1 MKKSFILSVATLS
14 LVASCSVGGSGS
26 NVAIKTQA
34 DSLSN
39 AIGTIMG
46 SQLKSTITDVE
57 LNADIIANAM
67 NKVINTKDMKSMEA
81 ELASSDAFFRNYMTV
96 ILPSKKIAKGET
108 FLKEIATK
116 SNVQK
121 TDSGLLYEI
130 VEAGDMTNTPTAED
144 TVLADY
150 VGTLVDGTEFDSSI
164 KRGEPAEFPLNRVI
178 KGWTEGLQLIGK
190 GGKIKLYIPANLAYG
205 TEGQLGNEVLIF
217 DITLIDVTKA
227 APTK

>member
-1 MKKSFILSVATLS
+1 MKKLFILSVATVS
-14 LVASCSVGGSGS
+14 LVASCSVGGGS
-26 NVAIKTQA
+26 NVVIKTQA

-39 AIGTIMG
+39 AIGIIMG
-46 SQLKSTITDVE
+46 GQLKSTITNVE

-67 NKVINTKDMKSMEA
+67 NKVITVKDMKSIEA
-81 ELASSDAFFRNYMTV
+81 ELTSADAFFRNYMTV
-96 ILPSKKIAKGET
+96 ILPAEKAVKGEA
-108 FLKEIATK
+108 FLKDIEKK
-116 SNVQK
+116 SNIQK

-130 VEAGDMTNTPTAED
+130 VETGDMTNKPTAED

-150 VGTLVDGTEFDSSI
+150 VGTLIDGTEFDSSI

-190 GGKIKLYIPANLAYG
+190 GGKIKLYIPSNLAYG

-217 DITLIDVTKA
+217 DVTLIDVTKA
-227 APTK
+227 GATK